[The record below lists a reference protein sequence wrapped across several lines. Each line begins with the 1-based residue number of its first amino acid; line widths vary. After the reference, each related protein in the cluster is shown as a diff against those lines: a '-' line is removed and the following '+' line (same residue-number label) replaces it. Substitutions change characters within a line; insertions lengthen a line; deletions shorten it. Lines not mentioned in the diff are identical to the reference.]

1 MVPLLKE
8 MSSSA
13 IEHVQDGSYM
23 QDDVHLSFWKA
34 LSFNCG
40 IINFSNK
47 PPLFIK
53 GVDIVIGPLGEC

>member
-23 QDDVHLSFWKA
+23 QDDVHLSF
-34 LSFNCG
+34 
-40 IINFSNK
+40 
-47 PPLFIK
+47 
-53 GVDIVIGPLGEC
+53 